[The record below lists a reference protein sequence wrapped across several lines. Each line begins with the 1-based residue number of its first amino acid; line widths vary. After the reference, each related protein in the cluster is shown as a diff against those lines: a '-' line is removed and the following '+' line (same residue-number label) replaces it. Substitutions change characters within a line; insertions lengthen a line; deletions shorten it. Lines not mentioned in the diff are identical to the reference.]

1 MPQEPAA
8 AATTAS
14 SPFYQRAFPLL
25 PASTTKTALLLVDI
39 QIGLNTHDTPY
50 YGRERSNPAF
60 ETNISALLAAVRA
73 FNARSPSTSITVI
86 HVYHRSS
93 RSESPLYPGKA
104 SAKIMPCAAPEGD
117 EAVIAKTATSALVG
131 TELEAKIREAGTQQL
146 LICGIAT
153 DHCVST
159 TVRAAAD
166 LEVCVDAGG
175 ESKTTRDGVWIVD
188 DCSACFDNHGSFDAE
203 VVHKVNVESLRGE
216 FCEVTLGEEVKKV
229 MLA

>member
-1 MPQEPAA
+1 MSAA
-8 AATTAS
+8 VAAVTTTT
-14 SPFYQRAFPLL
+14 SPFHQRAFPLL
-25 PASTTKTALLLVDI
+25 PASTTRTTLLLVDI

-73 FNARSPSTSITVI
+73 FNANSPTTPITIV
-86 HVYHRSS
+86 HVYHRSFHP
-93 RSESPLYPGKA
+93 ESPLYPGKG
-104 SAKIMPCAAPEGD
+104 SAEIMPCAAPEAG
-117 EAVIAKTATSALVG
+117 ETVLAKTATSALVG
-131 TELEAKIREAGTQQL
+131 TDLEAKIREVGTQQL

-166 LEVCVDAGG
+166 LEVCVEAVGVG
-175 ESKTTRDGVWIVD
+175 KTTRDGVWIVD

-203 VVHKVNVESLRGE
+203 TVHKVNVESLRGE
-216 FCEVTLGEEVKKV
+216 FCEVTSGEEVAQV
-229 MLA
+229 VLT